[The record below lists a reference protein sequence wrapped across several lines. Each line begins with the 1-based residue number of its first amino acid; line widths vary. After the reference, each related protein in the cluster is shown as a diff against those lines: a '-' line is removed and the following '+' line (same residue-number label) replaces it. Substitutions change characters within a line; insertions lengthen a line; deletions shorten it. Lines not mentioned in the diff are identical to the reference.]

1 MHIEDLLF
9 KIKTESLLTDSQK
22 CDREIVKFG
31 KNFIIDY
38 FTPLILESKN
48 NPNLNPKLFSIELT
62 DKLLSIPFNNDVIL
76 SASTMPAK

>member
-9 KIKTESLLTDSQK
+9 KVKTESLLTDSQK
-22 CDREIVKFG
+22 CNHEIVKSE

-48 NPNLNPKLFSIELT
+48 NPNLNPELFSIELT

-76 SASTMPAK
+76 SGSTMPVK